1 MNIKWKEGTPA
12 PVGHCNHTA
21 VWLNG
26 VAYVGGG
33 IETGPKP
40 SYTINYYDPV
50 NNLWSSPI
58 NTPYSLFAMTTL
70 NNRLLIAG
78 GTDKHYKRTNQI
90 FTMDAGRLK
99 NYTKMVTARSGAVAA
114 GHQGTLIITGG
125 EDDKRKILSS
135 TELFDSTS
143 GQWYKCDDLPQP
155 HRWLNSVIVHGIL
168 YLLGGR
174 NEDGDSSAVFT
185 VPMDTLSR
193 HQLKWSTNQGTPCY
207 HSAPVSVSGTNLLI
221 VGGSKE
227 RGNEFTRTSDIYK
240 LNKITHSWEA
250 IGHIPSARSITTAV
264 STANNRVI
272 VIGGVNHKGDFTNT
286 VWIGSCEPQ

>member
-1 MNIKWKEGTPA
+1 MNIKWKEGTLA

-40 SYTINYYDPV
+40 SYTINCYDPV

-58 NTPYSLFAMTTL
+58 NTPYSLFAMTIL

-90 FTMDAGRLK
+90 FTMDAGWLK

-125 EDDKRKILSS
+125 EDDKRKILCS
-135 TELFDSTS
+135 TEIFDSAS
-143 GQWYKCDDLPQP
+143 GQ
-155 HRWLNSVIVHGIL
+155 
-168 YLLGGR
+168 
-174 NEDGDSSAVFT
+174 
-185 VPMDTLSR
+185 
-193 HQLKWSTNQGTPCY
+193 
-207 HSAPVSVSGTNLLI
+207 
-221 VGGSKE
+221 
-227 RGNEFTRTSDIYK
+227 
-240 LNKITHSWEA
+240 
-250 IGHIPSARSITTAV
+250 
-264 STANNRVI
+264 
-272 VIGGVNHKGDFTNT
+272 
-286 VWIGSCEPQ
+286 